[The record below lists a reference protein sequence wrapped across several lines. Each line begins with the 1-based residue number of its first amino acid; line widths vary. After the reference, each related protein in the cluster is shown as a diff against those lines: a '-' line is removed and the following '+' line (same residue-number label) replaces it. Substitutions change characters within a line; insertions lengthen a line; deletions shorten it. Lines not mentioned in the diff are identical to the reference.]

1 MTVRI
6 KGKIAK
12 LSTAQRKKVEA
23 RAAELA
29 AEEKRRRAV
38 RKAQRRGR

>member
-1 MTVRI
+1 MTASVNE
-6 KGKIAK
+6 KIAK
-12 LSTAQRKKVEA
+12 LSPAQRKKIEA